1 LYLRVVVG
9 ELERI
14 HSHLLWLGVA
24 GHEIGFDTLFQVVWR
39 DREVVQDLLELIT
52 GNRVNYGMNTIGG
65 VRKDMNPAEIEET
78 LKGLKALEE
87 RTNYYAQVVQT
98 ESTFIA
104 RVSGVGPLP
113 KDVAIASGAV
123 GPTARGSGVD
133 YDVRRDLP
141 YAAYNEIPFR
151 VITSDRGDVLGRALV
166 RVGETIEA
174 IRIIRY
180 ALEHLP
186 AGPIAVRVP
195 RKVPVG
201 EYFSRYEA
209 PRGEAILYLR
219 GNGTEKPDRVKVR
232 APTLANL
239 VSIRHTLLN
248 QQLADIPIIVAAID
262 PCLSCTD
269 RVVLLQQVGS
279 REGEILHWAEFRRR
293 SLAKKL

>member
-1 LYLRVVVG
+1 
-9 ELERI
+9 
-14 HSHLLWLGVA
+14 
-24 GHEIGFDTLFQVVWR
+24 
-39 DREVVQDLLELIT
+39 VVQ
-52 GNRVNYGMNTIGG
+52 
-65 VRKDMNPAEIEET
+65 A
-78 LKGLKALEE
+78 
-87 RTNYYAQVVQT
+87 

-113 KDVAIASGAV
+113 KNVAIVSGAV

-141 YAAYNEIPFR
+141 YAAYHEIPFR
-151 VITSDRGDVLGRALV
+151 VITSDLGDVLGRALV
-166 RVGETIEA
+166 RVQETIEA
-174 IRIIRY
+174 IRIVRY

-186 AGPIAVRVP
+186 VGPIAVRVP

-279 REGEILHWAEFRRR
+279 REGEILHWAEFRQR
-293 SLAKKL
+293 SLAKKP